1 MSELPRGWTT
11 APIKD
16 VVAINPKHDP
26 ETDRHVEVSFVPMPS
41 VDEHCGAITAPQVKP
56 LSDVWKGFTHFAEGD
71 VIFAKITPCMENGKT
86 AIARNLANGLACG
99 STEFHVLRPTEA
111 ISAEYIWR
119 YLRQKS
125 FRAEAEAAM
134 TGAVGQRRVPKPFL
148 EEREL
153 PLPPLPEQR
162 RIVAKLDRLSA
173 RSAAARDHL
182 ARTTKLA
189 TRAKQAILSAAV
201 SGELTRT
208 WRESRPDL
216 DPWRHC
222 TLGEVASGFNYG
234 SAAKSAKEGDVPV
247 LRMGNIQD
255 GKLDWSDLVFTSD
268 VAEISKYELHS
279 GDVLFNRTN
288 SPALVGKTTVYRGE
302 RPAIFAGYLIRVVC
316 GTEVLPDFVN
326 ACLNSGI
333 GRDYCWQVKTDGV
346 SQSNINAQKLKA
358 FPISLPSVE
367 EQREIIR
374 RVATAFTRIENL
386 TEEATRA
393 AHLLDRLDERLLAK
407 AFRGEL
413 VPQDPDDEPAEA
425 LLARIREARAAAPKA
440 KRGRK
445 KKAEA

>member
-1 MSELPRGWTT
+1 MSELPQGWVATT
-11 APIKD
+11 LGDLGRWSSGGTPSKRKPEYYGGDIPWVRTGDLRDNEIHD
-16 VVAINPKHDP
+16 VEGRISP
-26 ETDRHVEVSFVPMPS
+26 E
-41 VDEHCGAITAPQVKP
+41 G
-56 LSDVWKGFTHFAEGD
+56 
-71 VIFAKITPCMENGKT
+71 
-86 AIARNLANGLACG
+86 LANSSAKEFPSGTLLVAMYGATIGRTGMLCIPATTNQACAALLPDPV
-99 STEFHVLRPTEA
+99 TEDMMPFL
-111 ISAEYIWR
+111 WWF
-119 YLRQKS
+119 
-125 FRAEAEAAM
+125 FRHKVEDFR
-134 TGAVGQRRVPKPFL
+134 AVGQGGAQPNISQTVIKASAID
-148 EEREL
+148 
-153 PLPPLPEQR
+153 LPPLTEQR
-162 RIVAKLDRLSA
+162 RIVTKLDRLSA

-413 VPQDPDDEPAEA
+413 VPQDPDDEAAEA
-425 LLARIREARAAAPKA
+425 LLARILEARAAARQA
-440 KRGRK
+440 KRGRRK
-445 KKAEA
+445 EADA